1 MLRFDFFL
9 VLVGLLQYSNLVKD
23 QVALSTKALT
33 FSQRCQIHANTTYGV
48 EKKKSI
54 KLEPQAQSL
63 K

>member
-1 MLRFDFFL
+1 MLRFDGFL

-33 FSQRCQIHANTTYGV
+33 FSQRCQIHANTTYEV
-48 EKKKSI
+48 ETKN
-54 KLEPQAQSL
+54 LL

>member
-1 MLRFDFFL
+1 MLRFDVFL

-48 EKKKSI
+48 EKKN
-54 KLEPQAQSL
+54 LL
-63 K
+63 N

>member
-1 MLRFDFFL
+1 MLRFDVFL
-9 VLVGLLQYSNLVKD
+9 VLVGLLQYSNVVKD

-48 EKKKSI
+48 ETKN
-54 KLEPQAQSL
+54 LL